1 MLPDQCSVKE
11 HGKTCVNPPE
21 FVISVVVEK
30 DEYMVGVTCQKHKNI
45 VTEKL
50 KILQNEGKIP
60 NGKINFSEL
69 KAVGTDCV
77 KGNPDDF
84 IQIDQPTLKYF
95 RKETK

>member
-11 HGKTCVNPPE
+11 HDKQCVNPPA
-21 FVISVVVEK
+21 FVISVVVDE

-45 VTEKL
+45 VTGKL

-60 NGKINFSEL
+60 SGKINFSGL

-84 IQIDQPTLKYF
+84 IQID
-95 RKETK
+95 